1 MRIRR
6 GQAAGAHAVGQ
17 AVSTASAGSS
27 SGTNAS
33 SATGLCAGSRSK
45 NSSRQVARINVE
57 PLPKSEDAPNHGHN
71 GEGSATPT
79 STTVA
84 IPYRAPEPAEQ
95 TLERTPRS
103 RRTSENNIEVPLP
116 PLAESPALSNESC
129 RAEPTA
135 SALVPRND
143 NTDGKDGAG
152 SSKVEQSAVIEFDTI
167 YPANGEKIGTKDK
180 LEK

>member
-1 MRIRR
+1 
-6 GQAAGAHAVGQ
+6 VGQ

-33 SATGLCAGSRSK
+33 SAAGLCAGSRSK

-57 PLPKSEDAPNHGHN
+57 PLPKSEEASNHGHN
-71 GEGSATPT
+71 GENSAVGGDRTPT

-95 TLERTPRS
+95 TLQRTPRS
-103 RRTSENNIEVPLP
+103 RRTSENKIEVPLP
-116 PLAESPALSNESC
+116 PLAESPVLSNESS

-135 SALVPRND
+135 SVLVPRND
-143 NTDGKDGAG
+143 NTDGKDAIG
-152 SSKVEQSAVIEFDTI
+152 SNKVEQGAVIEFDTI
-167 YPANGEKIGTKDK
+167 YPANGENIGTKDK
-180 LEK
+180 LKSSIF